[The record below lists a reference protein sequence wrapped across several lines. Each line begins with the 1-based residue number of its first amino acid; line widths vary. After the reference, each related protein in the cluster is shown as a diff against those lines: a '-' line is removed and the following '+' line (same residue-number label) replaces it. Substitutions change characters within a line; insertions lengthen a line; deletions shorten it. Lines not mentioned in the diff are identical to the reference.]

1 MRSTIKIGK
10 KKEIKINTSW
20 NWAYIYQDYFGHD
33 IIPDLVPLIDTFIET
48 LTGLINGSE
57 TDEEDLGSK
66 LYGMEITTVT
76 NVIWALAKNADDNI
90 PEVRE
95 WLDGF
100 DEFPLDI
107 ILPEV
112 LDALAGSMMS
122 TKKAELLR
130 GQLEALALRFIQSAS
145 PQQTGE

>member
-1 MRSTIKIGK
+1 MRSTIKIGD

-48 LTGLINGSE
+48 LTGLLNGAE
-57 TDEEDLGSK
+57 TDEDDLSGK

-76 NVIWALAKNADDNI
+76 NVIWALAKNADDSI

-100 DEFPLDI
+100 DRFPLDI

-112 LDALAGSMMS
+112 LDKLAGSMMS

>member
-48 LTGLINGSE
+48 LSGLINGAE

-76 NVIWALAKNADDNI
+76 NVIWALAKNADDSI

>member
-1 MRSTIKIGK
+1 MRTTIKLENK
-10 KKEIKINTSW
+10 KQIKINTSW

-33 IIPDLVPLIDTFIET
+33 IIPDLVPVIDTFLDT
-48 LTGLINGSE
+48 FTGLLNGDDV
-57 TDEEDLGSK
+57 DEDTIGDK
-66 LYGMEITTVT
+66 LYSLEVTTIT
-76 NVIWALAKNADDNI
+76 NVIWALAKNADDSI

-100 DEFPLDI
+100 DRFPLDI

-112 LDALAGSMMS
+112 LDALASSMIS

-130 GQLEALALRFIQSAS
+130 ATMAELTSRFTQSAS
-145 PQQTGE
+145 PQQTEE